1 MEDVA
6 GMIFS
11 GPEFKKMDENMRMLT
26 VDVFKAIPRP
36 TVSTAAPLASA
47 AAAAAA
53 RDGVDRISRLPVGIL
68 RNIVS
73 RLPAKDAARTTALA
87 KRWRRVWH
95 SVPLVLVDAHLL
107 SDRSVVGRGRG
118 STQFREMGL
127 DSWYAGL
134 FRILDAMGT
143 LADNVSHVLAAHPG
157 PFAFVYLA
165 GNNMLYHP
173 DKLELWL
180 KLLAAKGV
188 KELVF
193 VNLASKFD
201 DQLPI
206 PAELFNCTALTKL
219 YIGTWCFPDTSTS
232 HLPPTAA
239 FPYLRELGLC
249 NLLIKDEDLAFLLD
263 RCPVLEKLMIARAR
277 WPVCLRIHSRSLRS
291 VQVCMAIVP
300 EINVVRATRLER
312 LFLWEAWGWGDRDL
326 TNMSSKVKIGHAPKL
341 RFLGF
346 LVPGMHQL
354 EIGNTAIMANTKA
367 SPNTTVPSVQM
378 LGVQVK
384 LGTHFEARMLPSFLR
399 CFPNIET
406 LYVQSENDDFK
417 FWGPKTGGTSKAIN
431 LKFWKD
437 AGPIECIQRHIK
449 KLVLREFRGRKSEL
463 DFLKYIAEHAQVL
476 EEMVIVMTHGHLPS
490 DNLGAKLR
498 IFMASAKWANGCCKM
513 MVFKSPFEQEGTAW
527 CYLRG
532 FDFSIEDP
540 FDVSKCR
547 EDKCAAH

>member
-36 TVSTAAPLASA
+36 TVSTAAPLAS

-127 DSWYAGL
+127 ESWYAGL

-143 LADNVSHVLAAHPG
+143 LADNVSHVLAVHPG

-188 KELVF
+188 
-193 VNLASKFD
+193 SK
-201 DQLPI
+201 
-206 PAELFNCTALTKL
+206 N
-219 YIGTWCFPDTSTS
+219 S
-232 HLPPTAA
+232 
-239 FPYLRELGLC
+239 
-249 NLLIKDEDLAFLLD
+249 
-263 RCPVLEKLMIARAR
+263 
-277 WPVCLRIHSRSLRS
+277 SL
-291 VQVCMAIVP
+291 
-300 EINVVRATRLER
+300 
-312 LFLWEAWGWGDRDL
+312 
-326 TNMSSKVKIGHAPKL
+326 
-341 RFLGF
+341 
-346 LVPGMHQL
+346 
-354 EIGNTAIMANTKA
+354 
-367 SPNTTVPSVQM
+367 
-378 LGVQVK
+378 
-384 LGTHFEARMLPSFLR
+384 
-399 CFPNIET
+399 
-406 LYVQSENDDFK
+406 
-417 FWGPKTGGTSKAIN
+417 
-431 LKFWKD
+431 
-437 AGPIECIQRHIK
+437 
-449 KLVLREFRGRKSEL
+449 
-463 DFLKYIAEHAQVL
+463 
-476 EEMVIVMTHGHLPS
+476 
-490 DNLGAKLR
+490 
-498 IFMASAKWANGCCKM
+498 
-513 MVFKSPFEQEGTAW
+513 
-527 CYLRG
+527 
-532 FDFSIEDP
+532 
-540 FDVSKCR
+540 
-547 EDKCAAH
+547 